1 MLNWR
6 RFLNVATTEST
17 HVLFFSWF
25 VLCLLIFSPCHPLDM
40 FWVHVMLVLDLL
52 RASGGM
58 KHATWHAMFGEV
70 MSIKHGRL
78 HATWHVMFGEVI
90 SVKQGRLHATWHV
103 MFGEVISVKHGRL
116 RAKHVPPEYQER
128 CLNITR

>member
-1 MLNWR
+1 MWVAICRKMLNWP

-17 HVLFFSWF
+17 HVIFLSWF
-25 VLCLLIFSPCHPLDM
+25 VLCLLIFSPCHALDM
-40 FWVHVMLVLDLL
+40 FWVDVMLVLDLL
-52 RASGGM
+52 RDSGGT

-90 SVKQGRLHATWHV
+90 SVK
-103 MFGEVISVKHGRL
+103 HGRL
-116 RAKHVPPEYQER
+116 RTKHVPPEYQER